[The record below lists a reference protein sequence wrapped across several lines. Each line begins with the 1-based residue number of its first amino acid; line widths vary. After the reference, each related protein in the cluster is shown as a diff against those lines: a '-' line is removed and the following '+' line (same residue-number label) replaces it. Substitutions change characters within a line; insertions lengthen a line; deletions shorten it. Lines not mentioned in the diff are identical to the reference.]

1 MIDIDECDAYNAG
14 CQQICHNGNGS
25 FVCECRDGYT
35 TDDHGYT
42 CDSKTIKT
50 IYFYTSK
57 T

>member
-1 MIDIDECDAYNAG
+1 MIDINECDTYNAG

-42 CDSKTIKT
+42 CDSKAVKL
-50 IYFYTSK
+50 
-57 T
+57 